1 MSFLSEIGRIPG
13 PQYLPRWHTAHRRKN
28 KRDILAAPAPSN
40 KSELKSF
47 FGLMMCNAKFLPRL
61 STVLHPLYDL
71 LRKDTKW
78 SWSREHD
85 SAVCQAKKL
94 VSEATTL
101 VHYDTNKPNKVY
113 CDASS
118 VGVGACLMHLTNGQ
132 ERPVAYASRT
142 LSQAEAKYVQIER
155 EALAIV
161 FAVRKFHQYLCNVQV
176 QRAPDSL
183 VIS

>member
-1 MSFLSEIGRIPG
+1 MNKPGKMSFLSEIGRIPG
-13 PQYLPRWHTAHRRKN
+13 PQYLPRWHMAHRRKN

-47 FGLMMCNAKFLPRL
+47 LGLMTYNAKFLPRL

-101 VHYDTNKPNKVY
+101 T
-113 CDASS
+113 
-118 VGVGACLMHLTNGQ
+118 LTNQ
-132 ERPVAYASRT
+132 TRSTVMRH
-142 LSQAEAKYVQIER
+142 L
-155 EALAIV
+155 
-161 FAVRKFHQYLCNVQV
+161 
-176 QRAPDSL
+176 
-183 VIS
+183 